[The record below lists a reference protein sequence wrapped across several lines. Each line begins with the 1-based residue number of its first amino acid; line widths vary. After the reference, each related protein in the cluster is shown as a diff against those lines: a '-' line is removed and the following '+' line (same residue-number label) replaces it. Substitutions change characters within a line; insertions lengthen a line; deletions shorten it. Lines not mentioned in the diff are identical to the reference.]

1 MITVNTPT
9 LRRTGKSINVFKG
22 TVKEK
27 TERLPLKKKR
37 VRGVLWDI
45 CKQQLVRT

>member
-22 TVKEK
+22 TVKEREDRK
-27 TERLPLKKKR
+27 ASFKKEKSKGCF
-37 VRGVLWDI
+37 VGYL
-45 CKQQLVRT
+45 